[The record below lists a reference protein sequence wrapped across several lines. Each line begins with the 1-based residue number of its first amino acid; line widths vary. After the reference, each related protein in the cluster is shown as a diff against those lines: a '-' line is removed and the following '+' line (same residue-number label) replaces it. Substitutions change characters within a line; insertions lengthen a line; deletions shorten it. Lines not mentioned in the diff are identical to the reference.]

1 MSARRE
7 PPSVDVVGVDADD
20 TLWHN
25 ETYFADAQATFV
37 QILAPWTPEGEDVL
51 ALHDAT
57 ERANLELFGYGI
69 KGFTLSMVE
78 TAIEVSRGE
87 VSTSAI
93 AELIRLGKQMLAH
106 PVELL
111 DGVADAI
118 EALGE
123 RHRLVLVTKGD
134 LIHQEQKIARSGLAD
149 RFERVE
155 IVSEKDPATYKAILD
170 RMDVAPDRFLMVGNS
185 VRSDIL
191 PVLELGGHAV
201 HVPYAI
207 TWSHEVVADQ
217 AADAFPVMES
227 LTDLAGWLD
236 SAAR

>member
-1 MSARRE
+1 MA
-7 PPSVDVVGVDADD
+7 VVGIDADD

-93 AELIRLGKQMLAH
+93 AELIRLGKEMLAH

-111 DGVADAI
+111 EGVADAV
-118 EALGE
+118 EELG
-123 RHRLVLVTKGD
+123 RTHRLVLVTKGD

-149 RFERVE
+149 RFERIE
-155 IVSEKDPATYKAILD
+155 IVSEKDPATYRAILD
-170 RMDVAPDRFLMVGNS
+170 RMDVSPEQFCMVGNS
-185 VRSDIL
+185 VKSDVL

-207 TWSHEVVADQ
+207 TWSHEVVADHD
-217 AADAFPVMES
+217 ADAFPVLAS
-227 LTDLAGWLD
+227 LTELAAWLQAPQR
-236 SAAR
+236 SVT